1 MAGNR
6 SGMLRRFHSHLHDAW
21 SRLALSVP
29 GGWVEDSSGLTCMA
43 TGSSSP
49 SFNLAISGATSVD
62 PQAALDGALE
72 RYRTANLAW
81 LLKLQPELD
90 HETVVH
96 ARRRGV
102 DFEEGPVYW
111 MSIRSEAVTAP
122 SPTASLS
129 IVAAG
134 DETIDDAARCLAEA
148 FEADPED
155 VRRELGPNLLTVPTF
170 TVFIGYLSGEPVAT
184 SMLATTSSVQLAG
197 VYSVAT
203 RPSCRGR
210 GFGTALTR
218 AALLAARARGY
229 DTAVLEPSPMGAAMY
244 RRMGFKPLGTYL
256 EAVM

>member
-1 MAGNR
+1 
-6 SGMLRRFHSHLHDAW
+6 
-21 SRLALSVP
+21 
-29 GGWVEDSSGLTCMA
+29 
-43 TGSSSP
+43 
-49 SFNLAISGATSVD
+49 
-62 PQAALDGALE
+62 
-72 RYRTANLAW
+72 
-81 LLKLQPELD
+81 
-90 HETVVH
+90 
-96 ARRRGV
+96 
-102 DFEEGPVYW
+102 

-155 VRRELGPNLLTVPTF
+155 VRRELGANLLTVPTF